1 MNKTSLIEITLK
13 DLKTLSISINVWIFV
28 LLIVLT
34 FIAIKVMK
42 YLVNY
47 AIISSIDI
55 EEVELGIGGSK
66 VKLKYNRKE
75 KEIAYKLW
83 VELNTRKLGLPYD
96 EDYDVITEVYD
107 SWYKAFEITRQLIKE
122 IPANHIHRSSELIR
136 ITTRVLNVGLRPHL
150 TRWQAKYRRWY
161 NIALCAPENASLT
174 PQEIQKKYPEY
185 NALLEDLLITNK
197 RLIKYKGIV
206 EKMAFDK

>member
-1 MNKTSLIEITLK
+1 MNKLSLIEITFA
-13 DLKTLSISINVWIFV
+13 DLKTLSISINIWIFI
-28 LLIVLT
+28 LLIVLI
-34 FIAIKVMK
+34 FIAIKLMK
-42 YLVNY
+42 YLANY

-66 VKLKYNRKE
+66 VKLQYNHKE

-83 VELNTRKLGLPYD
+83 VELNTRKIGLAYD

-122 IPANHIHRSSELIR
+122 IPVNYIHRSSELIR
-136 ITTRVLNVGLRPHL
+136 ITTRVLNMGLRPHL
-150 TRWQAKYRRWY
+150 TRWQARYRRWY
-161 NIALCAPENASLT
+161 NKALIAPENASLT
-174 PQEIQKKYPEY
+174 PQDIQKKYPEY
-185 NALLEDLLITNK
+185 DALLNDLLITNR
-197 RLIKYKGIV
+197 RLIRYKDIV